1 MVTHVVRFAS
11 ACTLC
16 LGMVGALS
24 ACSDTDADSESAG
37 VSEAASQSVPA
48 PTLPSAADLNAV
60 LAQASDPALPDD
72 KKAQAVQ
79 GGEEAVNVFQ
89 IMTQYKQES
98 GAQFTVVDPVL
109 PGVVPNT
116 VLATVEFARPGRPT
130 QTTDNVDFVYENGR
144 WKLSK
149 SWACVVVTNTLP
161 PDQIP
166 PSCQEPSSPV
176 TAP

>member
-1 MVTHVVRFAS
+1 MITRAVRIVFAC
-11 ACTLC
+11 ALC
-16 LGMVGALS
+16 LGMVGGVS
-24 ACSDTDADSESAG
+24 ACSDKNTNSESSG
-37 VSEAASQSVPA
+37 ISEVTSPSTPA

-60 LAQASDPALPDD
+60 LAQASDPSLPDE

-79 GGEEAVNVFQ
+79 GGEEAINVFQ

-130 QTTDNVDFVYENGR
+130 QTSDNVDFVYENGQ

-166 PSCQEPSSPV
+166 PSCQEPSSPA